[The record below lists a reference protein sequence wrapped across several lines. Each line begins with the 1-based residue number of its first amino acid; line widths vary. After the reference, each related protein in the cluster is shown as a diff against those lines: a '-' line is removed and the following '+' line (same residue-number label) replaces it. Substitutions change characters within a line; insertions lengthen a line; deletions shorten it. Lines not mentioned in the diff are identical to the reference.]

1 MEVPGNGNNNG
12 EHDKHQR
19 SKYQRKYPDY
29 FPGTVKQSGS
39 VESHLFFCALACV
52 QESLAV
58 IPKAEKLFSDIIT
71 QLDQSGCRKVSEVI
85 NANVTTYAHTIGRV
99 AALTLQKKRY
109 SVIVNQL
116 VLLLKILRLLPF
128 FIFNKDVWNLM
139 TSIRGYIVES
149 FNRNPSKPEIT
160 LGIKTGVLIIATTIA
175 AQFSLK
181 NIDPYKYDRN
191 NSPLRAEMALSRPK
205 TRKGRKLKSE
215 YNKMLRDLGFK
226 RSFDKYYTYGA
237 KKWLLARVICPSAA
251 EAAKRLQ
258 ISWEQLYKDLTEF
271 DIAMGYPRG
280 K

>member
-1 MEVPGNGNNNG
+1 MEVPGKGNNNG

-19 SKYQRKYPDY
+19 SKYQRKYPGY

-71 QLDQSGCRKVSEVI
+71 QLDQPGCRKVSEVI

-99 AALTLQKKRY
+99 AALNLQKKRY
-109 SVIVNQL
+109 SFTVNQL

-139 TSIRGYIVES
+139 ISIRGYIVES

-160 LGIKTGVLIIATTIA
+160 LGMKTGVLIIAT
-175 AQFSLK
+175 
-181 NIDPYKYDRN
+181 
-191 NSPLRAEMALSRPK
+191 
-205 TRKGRKLKSE
+205 
-215 YNKMLRDLGFK
+215 
-226 RSFDKYYTYGA
+226 
-237 KKWLLARVICPSAA
+237 V
-251 EAAKRLQ
+251 
-258 ISWEQLYKDLTEF
+258 
-271 DIAMGYPRG
+271 
-280 K
+280 